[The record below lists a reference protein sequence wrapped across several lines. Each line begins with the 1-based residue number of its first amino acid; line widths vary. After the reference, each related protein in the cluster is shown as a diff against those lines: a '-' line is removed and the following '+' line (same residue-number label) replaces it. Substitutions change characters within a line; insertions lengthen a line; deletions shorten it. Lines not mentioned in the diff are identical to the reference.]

1 MYRVSEDIFFLNIS
15 EQVEYLTKSFNKIGE
30 EWDTKGKQ
38 WEEDFTK
45 IKEEWATFKETMSS
59 KIDAQDAKIAT
70 LEGKI
75 QGLETKFN
83 DYKASNDA
91 RLTSDETKIKAN
103 ETTILEHTNS
113 ISAINKNI
121 EKVNNNIND
130 LNNNK
135 QAKVDNNLTTTSKE
149 VVKAINENKASAQN
163 AYDIANRAY
172 TKADTNAKNIQ
183 TLNNT
188 TIPALDTRVES
199 VENDLN
205 LKQNITDNTLETTA
219 KTIVGAINELKNSG
233 GGSGGGSVDFD
244 KLFPVGSIAYKIT
257 MEDTVSE
264 SQKSILYTYT
274 PYKTMETNVG
284 EWTEIADLAIGSF
297 SINITS
303 KLANIYSIEVKTY
316 SIASIIMIMR
326 TN

>member
-30 EWDTKGKQ
+30 EWDTKGKK

-59 KIDAQDAKIAT
+59 KIDAQDTKIAT

-149 VVKAINENKASAQN
+149 VVKAINENKAN
-163 AYDIANRAY
+163 I
-172 TKADTNAKNIQ
+172 DT
-183 TLNNT
+183 
-188 TIPALDTRVES
+188 LDNRVES
-199 VENDLN
+199 VENGLN
-205 LKQNITDNTLETTA
+205 LKQNITDNELQTTN

-244 KLFPVGSIAYKIT
+244 TLFPVGSIAYKIT
-257 MEDTVSE
+257 MADPIGGGQE
-264 SQKSILYTYT
+264 SIIYNTFM
-274 PYKTMETNVG
+274 PYRTMDANVG
-284 EWTEIADLAIGSF
+284 EWTEIAEVIIAGR

-303 KLANIYSIEVKTY
+303 EIENIFNIAPGTY
-316 SIASIIMIMR
+316 QITQVEMVIRVS
-326 TN
+326 

>member
-30 EWDTKGKQ
+30 EWDTKGKK

-149 VVKAINENKASAQN
+149 VVKAINENKAN
-163 AYDIANRAY
+163 I
-172 TKADTNAKNIQ
+172 DT
-183 TLNNT
+183 
-188 TIPALDTRVES
+188 LDNRVES
-199 VENDLN
+199 VENGLN

-244 KLFPVGSIAYKIT
+244 TLFPVGSMAYKISVQIGEYNT
-257 MEDTVSE
+257 N
-264 SQKSILYTYT
+264 IYTYMA
-274 PYKTMETNVG
+274 YKGYKGTWEDINQIDMSISVMPITTTSELIKAYQLP
-284 EWTEIADLAIGSF
+284 EDLMGGSLQ
-297 SINITS
+297 INEMYI
-303 KLANIYSIEVKTY
+303 
-316 SIASIIMIMR
+316 IMR

>member
-149 VVKAINENKASAQN
+149 VVGAINENKANVDS
-163 AYDIANRAY
+163 
-172 TKADTNAKNIQ
+172 
-183 TLNNT
+183 
-188 TIPALDTRVES
+188 LDTRVES
-199 VENDLN
+199 VENGLN
-205 LKQNITDNTLETTA
+205 LKQNITDNTLKTTA

-244 KLFPVGSIAYKIT
+244 TLFPVGSIAYKIT
-257 MEDTVSE
+257 ILTRSQE
-264 SQKSILYTYT
+264 SNLYTYM

-284 EWTEIADLAIGSF
+284 EWTEIADLTIGTF
-297 SINITS
+297 PIYITS
-303 KLANIYSIEVKTY
+303 KLANIYSIEVGTY
-316 SIASIIMIMR
+316 DITSVTIIMR

>member
-30 EWDTKGKQ
+30 EWDTKSKK

-91 RLTSDETKIKAN
+91 RLTSDEKKIKAN

-121 EKVNNNIND
+121 ETVNNNIND

-149 VVKAINENKASAQN
+149 VVKAINENKAN
-163 AYDIANRAY
+163 I
-172 TKADTNAKNIQ
+172 DT
-183 TLNNT
+183 
-188 TIPALDTRVES
+188 LDNRVES
-199 VENDLN
+199 VEDGLN

-244 KLFPVGSIAYKIT
+244 TLFPVGSIAYKIT
-257 MEDTVSE
+257 MENPSSDSL
-264 SQKSILYTYT
+264 KSILYTFM
-274 PYKTMETNVG
+274 PYKTMGTNVG
-284 EWTEIADLAIGSF
+284 EWTEIAEVVMAGR
-297 SINITS
+297 SISITS
-303 KLANIYSIEVKTY
+303 ESESIFNISAGTY
-316 SIASIIMIMR
+316 QITRVDMVIRES
-326 TN
+326 

>member
-149 VVKAINENKASAQN
+149 VVGAINENKANVDS
-163 AYDIANRAY
+163 
-172 TKADTNAKNIQ
+172 
-183 TLNNT
+183 
-188 TIPALDTRVES
+188 LDTRVES
-199 VENDLN
+199 VENGLN
-205 LKQNITDNTLETTA
+205 LKQNITDNTLKTTA

-233 GGSGGGSVDFD
+233 GGSVDFD
-244 KLFPVGSIAYKIT
+244 KLVPVGSIAYKIAL
-257 MEDTVSE
+257 E
-264 SQKSILYTYT
+264 STNGESRTSILYTYM
-274 PYKTMETNVG
+274 PYRTMDTNVG
-284 EWTEIADLAIGSF
+284 EWTEITSMYGAAVQID
-297 SINITS
+297 ITS
-303 KLANIYSIEVKTY
+303 KIANIYSIEVGTY
-316 SIASIIMIMR
+316 NIISIIMIMR

>member
-30 EWDTKGKQ
+30 EWDTKGKK

-149 VVKAINENKASAQN
+149 VVKAINENKAN
-163 AYDIANRAY
+163 I
-172 TKADTNAKNIQ
+172 DT
-183 TLNNT
+183 
-188 TIPALDTRVES
+188 LDNRVES
-199 VENDLN
+199 VENGLN

-233 GGSGGGSVDFD
+233 GGSGGLTWNDIY
-244 KLFPVGSIAYKIT
+244 PIGSIIFISASTTGGYAYDPNDKFTGTIWEEIT
-257 MEDTVSE
+257 INEDP
-264 SQKSILYTYT
+264 ILIN
-274 PYKTMETNVG
+274 KTMHNLVMTMAQAQTKRLLSDDSDTPFLDVDIVQTNSLDAQV
-284 EWTEIADLAIGSF
+284 WKRIS
-297 SINITS
+297 
-303 KLANIYSIEVKTY
+303 
-316 SIASIIMIMR
+316 
-326 TN
+326 

>member
-30 EWDTKGKQ
+30 EWDTKSKK

-121 EKVNNNIND
+121 ETVNNNIND

-149 VVKAINENKASAQN
+149 VVGAINENKANVDS
-163 AYDIANRAY
+163 
-172 TKADTNAKNIQ
+172 
-183 TLNNT
+183 
-188 TIPALDTRVES
+188 LDTRVEN
-199 VENDLN
+199 VEDGLN

-244 KLFPVGSIAYKIT
+244 KLVPVGSIAYKIT
-257 MEDTVSE
+257 LESTISE
-264 SQKSILYTYT
+264 SRRSILYTYM
-274 PYKTMETNVG
+274 PYRTMDTNVG
-284 EWTEIADLAIGSF
+284 EWTEITSMYAAALQID
-297 SINITS
+297 ITS
-303 KLANIYSIEVKTY
+303 KIANIYSIEVGTY
-316 SIASIIMIMR
+316 NIMSIIMIMR